1 MPAVAGAL
9 APAAI
14 ALPPVAAAAAAA
26 APAAAAP
33 APAAA
38 APAPAAVSV
47 ALLAMAAALLGEVA
61 AAIELRSDAKAF
73 GAHVR
78 GDASGVGAS
87 ACESFARL
95 VGGACDTAGEAARR
109 LAPSVL
115 GAAAGP
121 MNASARHREQPVNL
135 HLEHPGCGANDAR
148 AWPLLLSLA
157 CGGGSWLFFLLF
169 FFFFF
174 KVISEDGRFPTI
186 SATRLRPA
194 CSARWRNGWRFS
206 ASVLEVDVGEG
217 ELEVSSLEGSDFVAV
232 GRCAAAHW
240 HSESSEG
247 SGGMSEGLSLLR
259 LLVMETEFNVA
270 TRRFNRPTKPRES
283 RRVKSSQ
290 VKSSQVIPFHHCWP
304 PEHIR

>member
-26 APAAAAP
+26 

-259 LLVMETEFNVA
+259 LLVMETEFN
-270 TRRFNRPTKPRES
+270 S
-283 RRVKSSQ
+283 GD
-290 VKSSQVIPFHHCWP
+290 
-304 PEHIR
+304 